1 MKRRDFFTHLGMG
14 SALMASSGAWMPNT
28 NQAILSLQSW
38 EEVRKQFPLQG
49 SRVYFNTGGIG
60 AAPYSVIQAVQD
72 ALLRYQTLGEPGHDV
87 FAATHAPLAG
97 FLGCSPE
104 DLALNRN
111 ATEGNSTIAFGLRL
125 KPGDEVILDNEAHP
139 GGAIPWMVLQKEF
152 GIKVKVF
159 TPSPTSIS
167 QNIKAVK
174 ALWTPK
180 TKVVQISHVTS
191 PSGIRMPVQEIGEWV
206 REKDIWL
213 HVDGAQSAGMFPFN
227 LRDLQCDSFAASA
240 HKWMLAPH
248 GIGFLWIDP
257 ARRDRIIPT
266 DVGAYSNGDYEL
278 PHTLSYHPTAQR
290 YEAGTQ
296 DETKAA
302 GLAAAIAFLNQLDM
316 RQVANHGFGLA
327 RFLNQELR
335 SLLPVEVLS
344 PTNPLLASSITT
356 FRPKAGDTGSLLTY
370 LSKNGFRVRSVT
382 EANLNAIRVS
392 THIYNSMEE
401 CIQLLQV
408 IKAYWKA

>member
-1 MKRRDFFTHLGMG
+1 
-14 SALMASSGAWMPNT
+14 MASSGAWMPNSG
-28 NQAILSLQSW
+28 QESLSLQSW
-38 EEVRKQFPLQG
+38 EELRKQFPLQD

-60 AAPYSVIQAVQD
+60 AAPYPVIQAVQD
-72 ALLRYQTLGEPGHDV
+72 VLLRYQTLGEPGHDV

-139 GGAIPWMVLQKEF
+139 GGAIPWMALQKEY

-159 TPSPTSIS
+159 SPSSIS
-167 QNIKAVK
+167 ISENIKAVK

-180 TKVVQISHVTS
+180 TKVVQVSHVTS

-206 REKDIWL
+206 RQKGMWF
-213 HVDGAQSAGMFPFN
+213 HVDGAQSAGMFPFS

-257 ARRDRIIPT
+257 TRRDRVIPT
-266 DVGAYSNGDYEL
+266 DIGAYSNGDYEL
-278 PHTLSYHPTAQR
+278 PLTLSYHPTAQR

-302 GLAAAIAFLNQLDM
+302 GLVAAITFLNQLDM
-316 RQVANHGFGLA
+316 HQVAEHGFGLA

-335 SLLPVEVLS
+335 SFLPIEVLS
-344 PTNPLLASSITT
+344 PKNPLLASSITT
-356 FRPKAGDTGSLLTY
+356 FRHRAGNTGLLLAH
-370 LSKNGFRVRSVT
+370 LSEHGFRVRSVT

-392 THIYNSMEE
+392 THIYNNMDE
-401 CIQLLQV
+401 CIRLLQAV
-408 IKAYWKA
+408 KAYRKT